1 MKVELCSDLPMVKK
15 RRNII
20 EIPSRMFFVII
31 YTICAYININNRK
44 LELTA
49 FELFSLVNVSSFNS
63 IHPSDRTPTLIEKSC
78 QLTDTK
84 DKFKDKREI
93 PQCSKNEQITN
104 SYIIQEKICNTCYI
118 IPLQN

>member
-1 MKVELCSDLPMVKK
+1 MNYAAIYLWLKSEETLLKFLPECFLLFKL
-15 RRNII
+15 
-20 EIPSRMFFVII
+20 FLYI

-78 QLTDTK
+78 QLADTK

-104 SYIIQEKICNTCYI
+104 SYIIQEKII
-118 IPLQN
+118 ILIR